1 MVLIVR
7 QFQHVSAI
15 EHVHLDT
22 TAAAVDAHLEPP
34 LPPPD
39 EDPPGVFWI
48 PFNSSDRY
56 LKKQNRKGM
65 EGCKFPPPK

>member
-15 EHVHLDT
+15 EQVHSDT

-48 PFNSSDRY
+48 PFNSSDRI
-56 LKKQNRKGM
+56 
-65 EGCKFPPPK
+65 